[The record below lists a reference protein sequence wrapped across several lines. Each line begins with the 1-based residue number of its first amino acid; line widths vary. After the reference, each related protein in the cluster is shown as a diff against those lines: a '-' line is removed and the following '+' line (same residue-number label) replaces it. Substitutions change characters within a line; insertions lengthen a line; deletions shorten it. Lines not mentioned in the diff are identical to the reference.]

1 MRSFVA
7 SRIGET
13 QLYLQSFLERSAAGK
28 QAAGGGNTQVDLPGS
43 TRERLFAKHP
53 DPRSKSGLLERR
65 DVRFGSLADM
75 HKICGRFLRSLLTC
89 KTPVV
94 VPGLSGA
101 QKKARHKA
109 GLEGVFKA
117 CVKSLAT

>member
-43 TRERLFAKHP
+43 TGRDCSPSILIL
-53 DPRSKSGLLERR
+53 DPSRACWR
-65 DVRFGSLADM
+65 
-75 HKICGRFLRSLLTC
+75 
-89 KTPVV
+89 
-94 VPGLSGA
+94 
-101 QKKARHKA
+101 
-109 GLEGVFKA
+109 GVMS
-117 CVKSLAT
+117 VLGH